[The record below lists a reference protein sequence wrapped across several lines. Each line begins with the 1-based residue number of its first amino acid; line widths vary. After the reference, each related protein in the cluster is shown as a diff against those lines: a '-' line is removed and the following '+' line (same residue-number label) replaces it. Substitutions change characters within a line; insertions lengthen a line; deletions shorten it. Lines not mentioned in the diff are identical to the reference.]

1 MRAFLI
7 LLLFCLLSTT
17 AFPSASGAQGELTPL
32 RIAVHYDFAQRI
44 RFEVQVDASLNLQN
58 PRVWFQVEGQPFTEQ
73 VTMQN
78 LGNGRLIAE
87 YTRLEMIPPF
97 AYLVFWIEVE
107 QGSRILLSPRYRFRY
122 LDNRFP
128 WQMRQE
134 GAIRLFWSEGDTR
147 FAQTLLDA
155 ALRGVQGIESQLGLS
170 LDAPLELYVYPSGAE
185 LQNAV
190 PYGGFGW
197 ESGHASPKL
206 GVALVAITPGPN
218 QSLVAERL
226 IPHEMLHILLY
237 RRLGKGYDSLPLWLR
252 EGLAKM
258 VELSPDADAERVVR
272 QAIAKG
278 TSISFRDL
286 CQTFPSEAGAA
297 YLSYAQSLLFVRYL
311 LETYGKSALN
321 ELLRTY
327 ADGIG
332 CEQGVVKVY
341 GKSLST
347 LEYEWR
353 VTLGGGILW
362 QGVFRNLAS
371 YLLLLLILLGYPLIP
386 LFRRKQ

>member
-7 LLLFCLLSTT
+7 LLLFCLLW
-17 AFPSASGAQGELTPL
+17 AMVFPSASGAQGELTPL
-32 RIAVHYDFAQRI
+32 QIAVRYDFAQRI

-73 VTMQN
+73 ITMQS
-78 LGNGRLIAE
+78 LGDGRLIAE

-97 AYLVFWIEVE
+97 AYLVFWIEAE
-107 QGSRILLSPRYRFRY
+107 QGSRSLLSPRYRFRY

-134 GAIRLFWSEGDTR
+134 GAIRLFWYEGDTR
-147 FAQTLLDA
+147 FVQTLLDA

-170 LDAPLELYVYPSGAE
+170 LDAPLEIYVYPSGAE
-185 LQNAV
+185 LQNAL

-278 TSISFRDL
+278 TSIPFRDL

>member
-134 GAIRLFWSEGDTR
+134 GAIRLFWYEGDTR

-155 ALRGVQGIESQLGLS
+155 VLRGVQGIESQLGLS

>member
-1 MRAFLI
+1 MV
-7 LLLFCLLSTT
+7 
-17 AFPSASGAQGELTPL
+17 FPSASGAQGELTPL
-32 RIAVHYDFAQRI
+32 QIAVRYDFAQRI

-73 VTMQN
+73 ITMQS
-78 LGNGRLIAE
+78 LGDGRLIAE

-97 AYLVFWIEVE
+97 AYLVFWIEAE
-107 QGSRILLSPRYRFRY
+107 QGSRSLLSPRYRFRY
-122 LDNRFP
+122 LDNRFS

-134 GAIRLFWSEGDTR
+134 GAIRLFWYEGDTR

-170 LDAPLELYVYPSGAE
+170 LDAPLEIYVYPSGAE
-185 LQNAV
+185 LQNAL

-278 TSISFRDL
+278 TSIPFRDL

>member
-44 RFEVQVDASLNLQN
+44 RFEAQVDASLNLQN

-341 GKSLST
+341 GKSLSA

>member
-7 LLLFCLLSTT
+7 LLLFCLLWAT
-17 AFPSASGAQGELTPL
+17 AFPSASGAQGELLPL
-32 RIAVHYDFAQRI
+32 KIAVHYDFAQRI
-44 RFEVQVDASLNLQN
+44 RFEVQADASLNLQN

-73 VTMQN
+73 ITMQS
-78 LGNGRLIAE
+78 LGDGRLIAE

-97 AYLVFWIEVE
+97 AYLVFWIEAE
-107 QGSRILLSPRYRFRY
+107 QGSRSLLSPRYRFRY
-122 LDNRFP
+122 LDNRFS

-134 GAIRLFWSEGDTR
+134 GAIRLFWYEGDTR
-147 FAQTLLDA
+147 FAQMLLDV

-170 LDAPLELYVYPSGAE
+170 LDAPLEIYVYPSSAE
-185 LQNAV
+185 LQSAV

-226 IPHEMLHILLY
+226 IPHEMLHLLLY

-258 VELSPDADAERVVR
+258 VELDPDADAERVVR
-272 QAIAKG
+272 QALAKG
-278 TSISFRDL
+278 TSIPFRDL
-286 CQTFPSEAGAA
+286 CQTFPSEAGLA

-327 ADGIG
+327 ADGVG

-341 GKSLST
+341 NKSLSA

-386 LFRRKQ
+386 LFRRQQ

>member
-134 GAIRLFWSEGDTR
+134 GAIRLFWYEGDTR

-155 ALRGVQGIESQLGLS
+155 VLRGVQGIESQLGLS

-341 GKSLST
+341 GKSLSA

>member
-7 LLLFCLLSTT
+7 LLLFCLLW
-17 AFPSASGAQGELTPL
+17 AMVFPSASGAQGELTPL
-32 RIAVHYDFAQRI
+32 QIAVRYDFAQRI

-73 VTMQN
+73 ITMQS
-78 LGNGRLIAE
+78 LGDGRLIAE

-97 AYLVFWIEVE
+97 AYLVFWIEAE
-107 QGSRILLSPRYRFRY
+107 QGSRSLLSPRYRFRY
-122 LDNRFP
+122 LDNRFS

-134 GAIRLFWSEGDTR
+134 GAIRLFWYEGDTR

-170 LDAPLELYVYPSGAE
+170 LDAPLEIYVYPSGAE
-185 LQNAV
+185 LQSAV
-190 PYGGFGW
+190 PGGFGW

-237 RRLGKGYDSLPLWLR
+237 RRLGKGYDSLPLWSR

-278 TSISFRDL
+278 TSIPFRDL

-297 YLSYAQSLLFVRYL
+297 YLSYAQSFLFVRYL
-311 LETYGKSALN
+311 IETYGKSALN
-321 ELLRTY
+321 DLLRTY
-327 ADGIG
+327 ADGVG

-341 GKSLST
+341 GKSLSA

>member
-1 MRAFLI
+1 MRAFL
-7 LLLFCLLSTT
+7 LLLLSSILWAT
-17 AFPSASGAQGELTPL
+17 AFPTTIRAQSELKPL
-32 RIAVHYDFAQRI
+32 KVAVRYDFAQRI
-44 RFEVQVDASLNLQN
+44 RFEVQVEASLNLQD

-73 VTMQN
+73 VAMQN
-78 LGNGRLIAE
+78 VGEGQWVAE
-87 YTRLEMIPPF
+87 YTRLEMIPAF
-97 AYLVFWIEVE
+97 SHLVFWIEAE
-107 QGSRILLSPRYRFRY
+107 QGGRSLLSPRYRFRY

-128 WQMRQE
+128 WQTRQE
-134 GAIRLFWSEGDTR
+134 GVIRVFWYEGDTR
-147 FAQTLLDA
+147 FAQMLLDT

-170 LDAPLELYVYPSGAE
+170 LDAPLEIYVYPSGAE
-185 LQNAV
+185 LQSAL

-272 QAIAKG
+272 QAIANG
-278 TSISFRDL
+278 TSIPMRDL
-286 CQTFPSEAGAA
+286 CQTFPLEAGAA
-297 YLSYAQSLLFVRYL
+297 YLSYAQSLSFVRYL
-311 LETYGKSALN
+311 LETYGKSALQ

-327 ADGIG
+327 ADGIA

-341 GKSLST
+341 GKSLSA

-371 YLLLLLILLGYPLIP
+371 YLLLLIILLGYPLIP
-386 LFRRKQ
+386 LLRRKK

>member
-7 LLLFCLLSTT
+7 LLLFCLLW
-17 AFPSASGAQGELTPL
+17 AMVFPSASGAQGELTPL
-32 RIAVHYDFAQRI
+32 QIAVRYDFAQRI

-73 VTMQN
+73 ITMQS

-97 AYLVFWIEVE
+97 AYLVFWIEAE
-107 QGSRILLSPRYRFRY
+107 QGSRSLLSPRYRFRY

-134 GAIRLFWSEGDTR
+134 GAIRLFWYEGDTR
-147 FAQTLLDA
+147 FVQTLLDA

-170 LDAPLELYVYPSGAE
+170 LDAPLEIYVYPSGAE
-185 LQNAV
+185 LQNAL

-278 TSISFRDL
+278 TSIPFRDL

-297 YLSYAQSLLFVRYL
+297 YLSYAQSFLFVRYL
-311 LETYGKSALN
+311 IETYGKSALN